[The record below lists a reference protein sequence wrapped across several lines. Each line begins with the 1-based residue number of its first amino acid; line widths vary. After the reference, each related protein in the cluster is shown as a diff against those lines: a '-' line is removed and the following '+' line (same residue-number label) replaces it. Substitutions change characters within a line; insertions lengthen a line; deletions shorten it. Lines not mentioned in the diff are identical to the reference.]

1 MKQILILLLTLMAL
15 TACDDIFVKDIS
27 DKQINIV
34 APANNIV
41 LDKNEVTLV
50 WEELEGAEN
59 YHVVIVS
66 PSLAEVRYYA
76 CDSITEDYKLKVTLP
91 NGAYEWFVKATNS
104 AHESLKTYETFQI
117 AAP

>member
-1 MKQILILLLTLMAL
+1 MKKILILLFSLMAL

-50 WEELEGAEN
+50 WEELEGAQN
-59 YHVVIVS
+59 YHVIIVS

-76 CDSITEDYKLKVTLP
+76 CDSITDDYKLKVSLP
-91 NGAYEWFVKATNS
+91 DGTYEWSVQATNS
-104 AHESLKTYETFQI
+104 AHESLKTHETFQI
-117 AAP
+117 AIP